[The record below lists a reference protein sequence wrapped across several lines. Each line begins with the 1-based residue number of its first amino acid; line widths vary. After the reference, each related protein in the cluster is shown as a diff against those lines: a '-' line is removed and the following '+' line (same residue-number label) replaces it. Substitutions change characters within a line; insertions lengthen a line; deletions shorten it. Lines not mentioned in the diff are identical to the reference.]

1 MIGIKT
7 KIQLNNK
14 IEEVQIWSHILK
26 QWQKINRDYL
36 EDSEFSDSLYWYNE
50 RANISCLAGAIWKLG
65 GYALEEYTAT
75 KGKEKKYGRIDLYF
89 SIDEIEY
96 IIEAKHQWLHFNTK
110 IKNFNN
116 FEDDIKYY
124 LNEATNDC
132 KNSMLNNNI
141 NNGIGLVFITPYWD
155 IKLDKND
162 ELSKFENE
170 LLKQNYDIIGTF
182 TIDVKDKE
190 DQCNLHSSQGNTCN
204 AVYIIGNY
212 LSKKDNKTS

>member
-1 MIGIKT
+1 MK
-7 KIQLNNK
+7 KNQL
-14 IEEVQIWSHILK
+14 
-26 QWQKINRDYL
+26 
-36 EDSEFSDSLYWYNE
+36 F
-50 RANISCLAGAIWKLG
+50 
-65 GYALEEYTAT
+65 
-75 KGKEKKYGRIDLYF
+75 
-89 SIDEIEY
+89 EIVES
-96 IIEAKHQWLHFNTK
+96 ASGSK

-212 LSKKDNKTS
+212 LSKKDNKTSQPINALAVIYWLDSTVKHTGKR